1 MMLWLWPWTALAEA
15 RATAERVVAANQ
27 RLRGANVEM
36 QRLVD
41 ELRVER
47 DAAWAKLA
55 RRSAGVSRGNRTRA
69 LRARGGLLPA
79 PINEPASAASRNQLT
94 G

>member
-1 MMLWLWPWTALAEA
+1 MMLWLWPWAALAEA

-27 RLRGANVEM
+27 RLRAANVEFERAVNEM
-36 QRLVD
+36 
-41 ELRVER
+41 RVER

-79 PINEPASAASRNQLT
+79 PINEPAMAVPRNQLT